1 MSLENLRSI
10 FLTDFSSERSIENFK
25 EIYQSNKPED
35 KFNTKFNYNE
45 TSLINQTHNTLG
57 VSINSPILDS
67 SLRGRV
73 YDQIQF
79 SQNFT
84 NDNLFVKPETGEI
97 TEQLFKDQSFD
108 PRSETPKDGTLYFN
122 TNRTMG
128 TLQYGE
134 GGFRQNTTF
143 NSKITDF
150 STAVGNNDTPFT
162 PLSQLGLSFY
172 NGEDSDKNLSW
183 ESLYDK
189 NHTPKDNPGWEAAGL
204 TPVNYG
210 INVNRDKLNIRDSNR
225 DASIFSFS
233 RNPFLGLAQ
242 GEPYIVSDI
251 GSVIQNAGSRE
262 VPIIRGLTDAIRL
275 GLYGSSPAGLQ
286 FIARQNLLGLISKS
300 EYPLTTDSGNNYAIG
315 KSPQRH
321 APFYNP
327 LSTIGAA
334 AARLTGTTPNFKIR
348 KDTLF
353 PNLLGDFESQYPDS
367 IGSLPN
373 INLSFFNKQESIIDV
388 GTNFPIAG
396 GFKTRNP
403 MVKSGDKMTLGPMIK
418 GSSLTPG
425 GTVEV
430 EIMGQVIESA
440 EFGFGAGQGGSIY
453 DGGRIEEL
461 GFDAESIKHGMPFYF
476 KDLRDNTYIFFRAYI
491 EGLTEN
497 ISPSYASTNYI
508 GRSEPVYIYERA
520 EREISMTLKLV
531 AQTPDELISIYKKM
545 DRLTSMC
552 YPEYVGDDYGN
563 RMKPPLSKLRYGELF
578 GNTNKE
584 LMGYIKSISYA
595 VDNSATYETEQNKRV
610 PKHVNATIG
619 YQVIH
624 DKTPGL
630 GRTTFYGINQ

>member
-1 MSLENLRSI
+1 MGLENLKSV
-10 FLTDFSSERSIENFK
+10 FQDELTDSIDDFL
-25 EIYQSNKPED
+25 SNIIISKNGTRLFD
-35 KFNTKFNYNE
+35 
-45 TSLINQTHNTLG
+45 
-57 VSINSPILDS
+57 SPP
-67 SLRGRV
+67 
-73 YDQIQF
+73 QPTQF
-79 SQNFT
+79 IAT
-84 NDNLFVKPETGEI
+84 NP
-97 TEQLFKDQSFD
+97 
-108 PRSETPKDGTLYFN
+108 
-122 TNRTMG
+122 
-128 TLQYGE
+128 
-134 GGFRQNTTF
+134 
-143 NSKITDF
+143 TDF
-150 STAVGNNDTPFT
+150 STAVGNNQLPFT
-162 PLSQLGLSFY
+162 PLNLPFDPQGITGGKSFLE
-172 NGEDSDKNLSW
+172 GLSW
-183 ESLYDK
+183 EKLYNK
-189 NHTPKDNPGWEAAGL
+189 NHTPLDKPGHKGL
-204 TPVNYG
+204 VPISYQ
-210 INVNRDKLNIRDSNR
+210 NVNRDKLNIRDSNR
-225 DASIFSFS
+225 KASIFSFS

-497 ISPSYASTNYI
+497 ISPSYASHNYI
-508 GRSEPVYIYERA
+508 GRSETVYVYERA

-552 YPEYVGDDYGN
+552 YPEYVDEGPNGYGN

>member
-189 NHTPKDNPGWEAAGL
+189 NHTP
-204 TPVNYG
+204 
-210 INVNRDKLNIRDSNR
+210 
-225 DASIFSFS
+225 
-233 RNPFLGLAQ
+233 
-242 GEPYIVSDI
+242 
-251 GSVIQNAGSRE
+251 SVLW
-262 VPIIRGLTDAIRL
+262 V
-275 GLYGSSPAGLQ
+275 
-286 FIARQNLLGLISKS
+286 
-300 EYPLTTDSGNNYAIG
+300 
-315 KSPQRH
+315 
-321 APFYNP
+321 
-327 LSTIGAA
+327 
-334 AARLTGTTPNFKIR
+334 
-348 KDTLF
+348 
-353 PNLLGDFESQYPDS
+353 
-367 IGSLPN
+367 
-373 INLSFFNKQESIIDV
+373 
-388 GTNFPIAG
+388 
-396 GFKTRNP
+396 
-403 MVKSGDKMTLGPMIK
+403 
-418 GSSLTPG
+418 
-425 GTVEV
+425 
-430 EIMGQVIESA
+430 
-440 EFGFGAGQGGSIY
+440 
-453 DGGRIEEL
+453 
-461 GFDAESIKHGMPFYF
+461 
-476 KDLRDNTYIFFRAYI
+476 
-491 EGLTEN
+491 
-497 ISPSYASTNYI
+497 
-508 GRSEPVYIYERA
+508 
-520 EREISMTLKLV
+520 
-531 AQTPDELISIYKKM
+531 
-545 DRLTSMC
+545 
-552 YPEYVGDDYGN
+552 
-563 RMKPPLSKLRYGELF
+563 
-578 GNTNKE
+578 
-584 LMGYIKSISYA
+584 
-595 VDNSATYETEQNKRV
+595 
-610 PKHVNATIG
+610 
-619 YQVIH
+619 
-624 DKTPGL
+624 
-630 GRTTFYGINQ
+630 